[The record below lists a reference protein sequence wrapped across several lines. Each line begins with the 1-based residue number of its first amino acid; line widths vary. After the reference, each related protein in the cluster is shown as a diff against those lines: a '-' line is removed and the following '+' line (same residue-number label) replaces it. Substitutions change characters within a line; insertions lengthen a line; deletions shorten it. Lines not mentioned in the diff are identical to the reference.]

1 VREKMAAGC
10 TENLVLFTLS
20 WPLKLYPF
28 VLALQIFR
36 KKSRLAMKIFFFN
49 HLDTAIEKMP

>member
-1 VREKMAAGC
+1 MAAGC